1 MSKKNQLLY
10 FIIAVLLAIVITAFN
25 DVQKGDD
32 DFVIYTANPQNAHI
46 KLYWKDDKGQL
57 LKNLQALK
65 NLTES
70 KGENLLFAMN
80 AGMYKT
86 DHTALGLF
94 IQDGKMIAPL
104 NKASGQGN
112 FYLQPNGIFYV
123 TKNSLAGIC
132 CTGDFINHNNI
143 RYATQSGPMLLINTK
158 INPAFKEGSSNLNIR
173 NGVGILPNKELIFVM
188 SKQPINLYNFAT
200 FLKKAGCTN
209 ALYLDGFVSRTY
221 LPEKKWV
228 QLDGD
233 LGVIIGAANK
243 K

>member
-1 MSKKNQLLY
+1 MNKKNKQAC
-10 FIIAVLLAIVITAFN
+10 FIIAVLLAIIITAFN
-25 DVQKGDD
+25 DVQNGDD
-32 DFVIYTANPQNAHI
+32 DFVIYKVNPQNAPI

-65 NLTES
+65 DYTAS
-70 KGENLLFAMN
+70 KGEDLLFAMN

-94 IQDGKMIAPL
+94 IQNGKMITPV

-112 FYLQPNGIFYV
+112 FYLQPNGIFYI

-132 CTGDFINHNNI
+132 CTNDFTNNSNI
-143 RYATQSGPMLLINTK
+143 RYATQSGPMLLVNRK
-158 INPAFKEGSSNLNIR
+158 MNPTFKEGSLNLNIR
-173 NGVGILPNKELIFVM
+173 NGVGILPNNKLIFVM
-188 SKQPINLYNFAT
+188 SKRPVNLYDFAA
-200 FLKKAGCTN
+200 FFKKAGCSN

-221 LPEKKWV
+221 LPEKKWI

-233 LGVIIGAANK
+233 FGVLIGITDK